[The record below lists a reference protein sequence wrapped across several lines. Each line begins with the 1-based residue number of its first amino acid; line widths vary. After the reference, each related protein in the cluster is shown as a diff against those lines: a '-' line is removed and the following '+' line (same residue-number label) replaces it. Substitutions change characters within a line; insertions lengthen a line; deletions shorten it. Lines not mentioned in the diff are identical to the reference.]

1 MIDIQKI
8 KSNISCV
15 DYAQR
20 IGLPIRKSG
29 DRCISPLRA
38 GASNKTSFIVYD
50 DFWFDH
56 GSGLGG
62 DVIEFCSY
70 YAHNG
75 NRGEAIRELAKLTG
89 VTNVRPDGWMDYTH
103 NMNAKTAHYHEALT
117 EDDRFF
123 IMASFKNF
131 KSSTALS

>member
-29 DRCISPLRA
+29 DRCVSPLRA

-56 GSGLGG
+56 GSGTGG
-62 DVIEFCSY
+62 DVIELCSY
-70 YAHNG
+70 YA
-75 NRGEAIRELAKLTG
+75 
-89 VTNVRPDGWMDYTH
+89 
-103 NMNAKTAHYHEALT
+103 
-117 EDDRFF
+117 DR
-123 IMASFKNF
+123 
-131 KSSTALS
+131 KSVV